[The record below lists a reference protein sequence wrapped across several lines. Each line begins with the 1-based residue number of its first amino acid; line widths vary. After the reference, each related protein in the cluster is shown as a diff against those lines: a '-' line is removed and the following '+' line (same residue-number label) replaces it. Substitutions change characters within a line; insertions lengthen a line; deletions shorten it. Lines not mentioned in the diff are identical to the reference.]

1 MSIANRLQKV
11 KESLPSQVTL
21 VAVSKTH
28 PVASV
33 EEAYQAGQK
42 DFGENKV
49 QELLQ
54 KQKQLPAD
62 IRWHLIGHLQTNK
75 VKLVVS
81 FVSLIHSVDSVKLLQ
96 EINKQA
102 LKVNRMVDCLLQIHI
117 ASEETKFGMSYAECR
132 ELLDSGLLKD
142 MKGVRIRGLM
152 GMASNTNDENQ
163 IQKEFERLRDF
174 FEECKLKD
182 FRFDILSM
190 GMSSDYL
197 MAVSEGSNMV
207 RVGSTI
213 FGERN
218 YQI

>member
-54 KQKQLPAD
+54 KQKELPAD

-117 ASEETKFGMSYAECR
+117 ASEETKFGMSYEQCR

-163 IQKEFERLRDF
+163 IQYEFKGLRDF

>member
-75 VKLVVS
+75 VKQVVS
-81 FVSLIHSVDSVKLLQ
+81 FISLIHSVDSIKLLQ

-163 IQKEFERLRDF
+163 IQKEFKGLRDF

-190 GMSSDYL
+190 GMSSDHL
-197 MAVSEGSNMV
+197 MALSEGSNMV

>member
-75 VKLVVS
+75 VKQVVS
-81 FVSLIHSVDSVKLLQ
+81 FISLIHSVDSIKLLQ

-163 IQKEFERLRDF
+163 IRNEFKGLRDF

>member
-163 IQKEFERLRDF
+163 IQKEFKGLRDF